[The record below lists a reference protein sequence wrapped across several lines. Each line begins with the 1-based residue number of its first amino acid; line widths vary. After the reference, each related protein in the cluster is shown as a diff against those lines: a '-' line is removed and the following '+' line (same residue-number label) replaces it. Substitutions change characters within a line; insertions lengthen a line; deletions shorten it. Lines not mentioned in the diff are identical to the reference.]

1 MNRTVLFT
9 MTVMIISL
17 FNLACQTSKSVIS
30 EATAP
35 MPTAAATPTI
45 PLPYEDLV
53 VGDGLRAMWGGTASV
68 KYVGK
73 LTSGLVFDQGKLDFK
88 LGDQNMIKGFNLGVG
103 GSEKVEAMRVG
114 GKRKI
119 VVPPEL
125 GYGANGNGN
134 IPPNAT
140 LTFEIELLKM
150 QGGIGF

>member
-9 MTVMIISL
+9 MTVVIVSL
-17 FNLACQTSKSVIS
+17 LNLACQTSNSVIS
-30 EATAP
+30 DATAP
-35 MPTAAATPTI
+35 TPAAAATPAI
-45 PLPYEDLV
+45 SLPYEDLI
-53 VGDGLRAMWGGTASV
+53 VGDGLRAIWGATATV

-73 LTSGLVFDQGKLDFK
+73 LTSGLIVDEGKIDFK
-88 LGDQNMIKGFNLGVG
+88 LGDPNVIKGFNLGVG
-103 GSEKVEAMRVG
+103 GGEKVDAMRVG